1 MNDDVITLRGIEAF
15 GYHGVLPEEREHGQ
29 PFITDVEL
37 HLDAS
42 AAAQQDDLALTVD
55 YSAVAADVLA
65 IVEGEPR
72 QLIETV
78 AERIAGKVLTYRP
91 VRSVRVTVHKPQA
104 PVGVAFADVSVT
116 VVRSA

>member
-1 MNDDVITLRGIEAF
+1 MNDDVIALRGLEAF
-15 GYHGVLPEEREHGQ
+15 GYHGVLPEERENGQ

-37 HLDAS
+37 HLDTS
-42 AAAQQDDLALTVD
+42 AAAQRDDVALTVD
-55 YSAVAADVLA
+55 YSVVAADVVA
-65 IVEGEPR
+65 IVEGEPC

-78 AERIAGKVLTYRP
+78 ADRIAREVLGYQL